1 MKKLLLLSS
10 LLTFLSI
17 NAQNIIFADA
27 NFKSALLNSYNG
39 SSNTFIDTDND
50 NEISQAEALL
60 VSKIDTYYTEI
71 NDLTGIE
78 FFINIKS
85 YNSLFY
91 KAPSFNFPTLVNL
104 EEISLANALTGFVS
118 INDLDLS
125 MYPNLKKV
133 TCAINGNT
141 NLNGLTN
148 LRFISLS
155 GSFTQIDL
163 SDCTNLL
170 ELYLTAPVTS
180 LNLSNNTKL
189 INLSLLNTEF
199 LNLDLSACTNLEIV
213 YANKGKMET
222 LNLGEIKYIRYLFVQ
237 ENKLISLNTNNLFN
251 LQQFNCSDNNLSSLS
266 IKNDNLIFGDN
277 SGIDF
282 SKNTNLQSICCDANE
297 IIYIQN
303 QCNLL
308 GYTTNVSECI
318 PPPVEAR
325 QLTMF
330 PNPVKDMLHL
340 DCSDKINKV
349 EVFGSNGL
357 LLMTSETITDL
368 IDMQSFANGM
378 YFLKVYRDN
387 SVDDMKFIKG

>member
-10 LLTFLSI
+10 LFMFFST
-17 NAQNIIFADA
+17 NAQNIFFADV
-27 NFKSALLNSYNG
+27 NFKSVLLNSYNG

-50 NEISQAEALL
+50 NEISQTEALL

-91 KAPSFNFPTLVNL
+91 KAPSFNFPTLVNI
-104 EEISLANALTGFVS
+104 EEISLANALSGYVS

-125 MYPNLKKV
+125 IYPNLKKI
-133 TCAINGNT
+133 TCSINGNV

-148 LRFISLS
+148 IKYIGLAGL
-155 GSFTQIDL
+155 FTQIDL
-163 SDCTNLL
+163 TDCINLL
-170 ELYLTAPVTS
+170 ELGITAPLS
-180 LNLSNNTKL
+180 ELNLSNNTKL
-189 INLSLLNTEF
+189 INLNLSNTEF

-237 ENKLISLNTNNLFN
+237 ENKLTSLNTDNLFN
-251 LQQFNCSDNNLSSLS
+251 LQQFYCNDNNLSYLS

-282 SKNTNLQSICCDANE
+282 SKNPDLTTICCDANE
-297 IIYIQN
+297 IVYVQN
-303 QCNLL
+303 ICNTLD
-308 GYTTNVSECI
+308 YTTNVSECL

-325 QLTMF
+325 PLTMF
-330 PNPVKDMLHL
+330 PNPVKDILHL
-340 DCSDKINKV
+340 DCTDKINKV
-349 EVFGSNGL
+349 EVFGTNGL
-357 LLMTSETITDL
+357 LIMTSERVTNVV
-368 IDMQSFANGM
+368 DMQSLQSGM